1 MWSLLQSGGWPM
13 LPIILCSVVAVAI
26 VIERFWALQ
35 GKRVNPPG
43 LLGVIRGLYEKNQ
56 LDKKRI
62 QMVRQHSL
70 LGRVLAAGLANR
82 NSSREVMKESIE
94 DTGRHVALELGRYLD
109 TLGTIAN
116 ISPLLGL
123 LGTVVGMIKLF
134 SVITQ
139 HGTGDPTVLA
149 DGISVALVSTAAG
162 LTVAIPSV
170 MFHRYFRGRV
180 NALVV
185 EMETEAIELVELI
198 HGEREPTQ

>member
-1 MWSLLQSGGWPM
+1 MWNLLQSGGWPM
-13 LPIILCSVVAVAI
+13 LPIILCSVIAVAI
-26 VIERFWALQ
+26 IIERFWTLQ

-62 QMVRQHSL
+62 NMVRQHSL

-134 SVITQ
+134 AVITQ
-139 HGTGDPTVLA
+139 HGTGDPSILS
-149 DGISVALVSTAAG
+149 DGISTALVSTAAG

-185 EMETEAIELVELI
+185 EMETEAIELVEFI
-198 HGEREPTQ
+198 HGERGATQ